1 MNSTVLCSATVKRRW
16 ADPMG
21 ALLAGTIATRFRLSF
36 RAILGEATEDCIGSD
51 GEDSVAVERI
61 CRAGLTFYRNEA
73 WSELRHGI
81 FTRHGGVS
89 ESPWHSLNLGA
100 SIGDD
105 LEAVRENH
113 ARVYRAAD
121 VNGGRAVSCWLVHS
135 VDTLV
140 VTGNSEG
147 NGKLRK
153 ADAII
158 TDQPDTPLVMR
169 FADCVPL
176 MYYDR
181 SKRVIG
187 MGHAGW
193 RGTVKGMAAKVARM
207 MQKTYACRVEDIE
220 VIIGPA
226 ISRRNYRVGEE
237 VACQAAAYFGEGADV
252 IWRDPADGSPY
263 LDLWRA
269 NQRDLERCGITD
281 ITILDICTYDNT
293 DDFYSHRAENGAT
306 GRFGVVMSL

>member
-1 MNSTVLCSATVKRRW
+1 
-16 ADPMG
+16 
-21 ALLAGTIATRFRLSF
+21 
-36 RAILGEATEDCIGSD
+36 
-51 GEDSVAVERI
+51 VERV

-81 FTRHGGVS
+81 FTRRGGVS
-89 ESPWHSLNLGA
+89 ERPWHSLNLGA

-105 LEAVRENH
+105 SEAVRENH

-121 VNGGRAVSCWLVHS
+121 VDGGRAVSAWLIHS

-140 VTGNSEG
+140 VTGNG
-147 NGKLRK
+147 GRKGKLER

-176 MYYDR
+176 LYYDR

-187 MGHAGW
+187 LAHAGW
-193 RGTVKGMAAKVARM
+193 RGTVNGMAANAVWM
-207 MQKTYACRVEDIE
+207 MQKTYDCRAADIE
-220 VIIGPA
+220 VVIGPA
-226 ISRRNYRVGEE
+226 ISRRNYPVGEE
-237 VACQAAAYFGEGADV
+237 VACQAGAYFGEGADV

-269 NQRDLERCGITD
+269 NQRDLQRCGVTKIK
-281 ITILDICTYDNT
+281 ILDICTYDNT
-293 DDFYSHRAENGAT
+293 EDFYSHRAENGAT